1 MRGNRPVEARNLTWL
16 SGDEVLWGAR
26 VTRSAAWASDYRRR
40 RNGISEMRSAT
51 RMRQLRH
58 VLPPSPKSLLHEN
71 IARLAVLYEDLRIEL
86 TAASA
91 SSIRKLD
98 RVDSRYRRNYFLRKC
113 IGTIVEFAEA
123 IRLLDGSPEFKVIK
137 SNFST
142 DILKYWTEGVKFFRK
157 HERFLKSVRN
167 DIGGHFGT
175 NAAKYAV
182 LNLDTETIGKIE
194 LIDIGGP
201 KARIHLYFAGEIAAV
216 ASLQHLVKGRTPSQK
231 FANLLRLL
239 VVSFRIRPDAYTPL
253 LLAICGNASVAK
265 TVHAK
270 LLIDCSYRSAPHS
283 GWGTFAVARLLPR

>member
-1 MRGNRPVEARNLTWL
+1 
-16 SGDEVLWGAR
+16 
-26 VTRSAAWASDYRRR
+26 
-40 RNGISEMRSAT
+40 MRSAT

-58 VLPPSPKSLLHEN
+58 VLPPSPRSLLHEN

-157 HERFLKSVRN
+157 HERLLKSVRN

-194 LIDIGGP
+194 LIDIGGA

-239 VVSFRIRPDAYTPL
+239 VVSFRHSTRCVHSI
-253 LLAICGNASVAK
+253 VACY
-265 TVHAK
+265 
-270 LLIDCSYRSAPHS
+270 LWQRF
-283 GWGTFAVARLLPR
+283 GR

>member
-1 MRGNRPVEARNLTWL
+1 VRVSLVARL
-16 SGDEVLWGAR
+16 G
-26 VTRSAAWASDYRRR
+26 ASDYRRR

-91 SSIRKLD
+91 SLIRKLD

-123 IRLLDGSPEFKVIK
+123 IRFLDGSPEFKVIK

-142 DILKYWTEGVKFFRK
+142 DILKYWTEGVKFVRK

-201 KARIHLYFAGEIAAV
+201 KARIHLYFAGEIAAL
-216 ASLQHLVKGRTPSQK
+216 ASLRHLVKGADSLAEICQSSEIARSLLSAFDPMRTLHYRLLSV
-231 FANLLRLL
+231 ATRRSLRLSTQPSL
-239 VVSFRIRPDAYTPL
+239 SSIALSLRATHGVGYFRGRSPL
-253 LLAICGNASVAK
+253 TLLCV
-265 TVHAK
+265 
-270 LLIDCSYRSAPHS
+270 
-283 GWGTFAVARLLPR
+283 